1 MESLKKYL
9 ASRTTLKL
17 MCIWRRNELIYKND
31 TRMRTNGTKGIHVQ
45 HSDEVDNKVKQTTLQ
60 PHTFID

>member
-1 MESLKKYL
+1 
-9 ASRTTLKL
+9 
-17 MCIWRRNELIYKND
+17 
-31 TRMRTNGTKGIHVQ
+31 MRTNGTKGIHVQ